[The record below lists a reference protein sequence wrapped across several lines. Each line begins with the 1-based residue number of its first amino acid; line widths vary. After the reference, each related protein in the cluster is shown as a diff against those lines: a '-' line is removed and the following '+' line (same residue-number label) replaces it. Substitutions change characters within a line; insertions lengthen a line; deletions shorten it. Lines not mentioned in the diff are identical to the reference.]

1 MGASAKRK
9 HIECCSNIS
18 TLLLTY
24 LHPHVPSIAFE
35 SLHHFFS
42 DYFKKMFGVWLA
54 QAFQLSLTKSP
65 R

>member
-18 TLLLTY
+18 TLLLTN
-24 LHPHVPSIAFE
+24 LHPHVPPISFE
-35 SLHHFFS
+35 FLHHFLY
-42 DYFKKMFGVWLA
+42 YFKKMVGVLLA